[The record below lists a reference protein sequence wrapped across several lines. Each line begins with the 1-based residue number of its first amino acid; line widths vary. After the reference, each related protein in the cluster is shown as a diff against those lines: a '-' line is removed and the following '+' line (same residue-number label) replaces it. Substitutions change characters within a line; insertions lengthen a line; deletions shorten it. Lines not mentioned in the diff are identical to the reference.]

1 MSSLEEIYLKNN
13 SLSGEIPKGIGGL
26 GRLRIVNLQ
35 HNMLKGNILKFN
47 NTSLQYLYLGYN
59 NLSGILPSN
68 VCQLLPNLR
77 YLYLHVNNFYG
88 EMPKVWRYCKE
99 LEDLE
104 LSANNFD
111 KGRLPPD
118 IGKLIKLQYL
128 YLSLTNLHG
137 FKGLQ
142 SPPESDNP

>member
-1 MSSLEEIYLKNN
+1 
-13 SLSGEIPKGIGGL
+13 
-26 GRLRIVNLQ
+26 
-35 HNMLKGNILKFN
+35 MLKGNILKFN

-137 FKGLQ
+137 KIF
-142 SPPESDNP
+142 SPTHLIVYLLFWLINYSFSTSIVSWFNYD